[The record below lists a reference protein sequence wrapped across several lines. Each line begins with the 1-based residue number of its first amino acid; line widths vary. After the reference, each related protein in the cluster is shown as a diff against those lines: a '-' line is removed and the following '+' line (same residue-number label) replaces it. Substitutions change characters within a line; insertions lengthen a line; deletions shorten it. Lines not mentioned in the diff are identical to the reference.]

1 MIRHSLPR
9 EQPCVSQLW
18 SRDSPPPTPVQPH
31 ELTQNVAALHQNI
44 CYVKINLTGTFRN
57 TAKSTYILN
66 VILSI
71 CQIASSLRCVLKHLR
86 NRVVI
91 IFCSHK
97 HVITHFV
104 Q

>member
-1 MIRHSLPR
+1 MIRHSLQR
-9 EQPCVSQLW
+9 EQICVRQLW
-18 SRDSPPPTPVQPH
+18 SRDSPPVQPH

-57 TAKSTYILN
+57 TAESTYILN
-66 VILSI
+66 FILSI
-71 CQIASSLRCVLKHLR
+71 YQVASSLRCVLKHLR

-91 IFCSHK
+91 IFCFHK
-97 HVITHFV
+97 LVITHFV